1 MKLAVILPVYNA
13 ELYLKEC
20 LDSLFNQTFTD
31 FCVLAINDAST
42 DKSGDML
49 EQYAKNEPRLRVYH
63 FEQNQGETTATQFA
77 FDLLE
82 YMQVEYVARM
92 DSDDICLPER
102 FEKQITFLDQ
112 NLHIDVVGSNMII
125 FGNAQGETNIPLNDE
140 DIKVNFLL
148 GIANILNP
156 TSVYRQSSI
165 KPLKVK
171 YDVLPTACDYAM
183 WVELALHKKVFAN
196 ISEPLIHYR
205 RHSEQS
211 SNKKKL
217 IADCALKTLT
227 RYIQALFPE
236 LTNEESSALSRICYS
251 YGTIQISLD
260 ECQLILGTEKKITKS
275 LESVLGENRER
286 IIEVIKDKYHIIR
299 NAIGQN

>member
-63 FEQNQGETTATQFA
+63 FEQNQGDPSATQFA

-102 FEKQITFLDQ
+102 FEKQISFLDQ
-112 NLHIDVVGSNMII
+112 NPHIDVVGSNMII
-125 FGNAQGETNIPLNDE
+125 FGNEQGETDIPLNDAE
-140 DIKVNFLL
+140 IKVNFLL
-148 GIANILNP
+148 GVANIFNP
-156 TSVYRQSSI
+156 TSMYRQRSI

-171 YDVLPTACDYAM
+171 YNVLPTSGDYAI
-183 WVELALHKKVFAN
+183 WIELALHKKVFAN
-196 ISEPLIHYR
+196 IPTPLVRYRIH
-205 RHSEQS
+205 SKQES
-211 SNKKKL
+211 KKKDL
-217 IADCALKTLT
+217 ITTCALKILT